1 VNFLLVE
8 WSWLKRYLR
17 YWGTMSRGIDLDVRM
32 IKSSMNLKGYF
43 WSSAGSLGLTCL
55 YSLKSDYE
63 GPILDF
69 DNDCSLNIEA
79 YCFLA
84 GFLPG
89 LICILEVYGDLCVGL
104 RMGYFLE
111 NDWSLWD

>member
-17 YWGTMSRGIDLDVRM
+17 YWGTMSTGMDLEVRM
-32 IKSSMNLKGYF
+32 MKSSMNLKGYLGF
-43 WSSAGSLGLTCL
+43 SVVGSLGSTCL

-63 GPILDF
+63 GAILDF
-69 DNDCSLNIEA
+69 DNDFYFRIEA

-89 LICILEVYGDLCVGL
+89 LRCILDV
-104 RMGYFLE
+104 
-111 NDWSLWD
+111 